1 MGIQIRWAG
10 LGTWPPPPLGEGMVV
25 EDFQGAWL
33 YEEGSSFLLPF
44 QGMLCEAR
52 CGAGSRDDRLWGWD
66 KPAGFPLIPVA
77 HLLEH
82 VSEERL

>member
-1 MGIQIRWAG
+1 MGHG
-10 LGTWPPPPLGEGMVV
+10 LRPLWGKAWSLRTSRELGSMRRGHLSCFPSRGCSVRPGV
-25 EDFQGAWL
+25 ELGA
-33 YEEGSSFLLPF
+33 EMTVF
-44 QGMLCEAR
+44 
-52 CGAGSRDDRLWGWD
+52 WGWD